1 MKAYPFDKY
10 KSSKLRV
17 IIDSDCACEGDD
29 AFAIAHALIT
39 SKFEIKAICA
49 ANFLHEED
57 SVKRS
62 YDAILRLLSEMDME
76 GAAPVLM
83 GALPFKSENE
93 YELSEASKF
102 IIEEAMRDDDKP
114 LFVVVQGAITNL
126 AAALKEKPEIAKRMQ
141 CIWIGGSDYPNGGNE
156 FNLSNDVYAARAV
169 MESEVPLWQVPRNV
183 YSMMRVSFMTLYEKL
198 SVCGK
203 AGNYLLT
210 QLFEVN
216 KKQQEK
222 YHEGENPEF
231 TKDTPYELYA
241 AYGSG
246 EMWVLGDSPVV
257 GLMLSSQR
265 FDRDIIGAPYIN
277 DDSTYTLRPDN
288 KRKIAVYKS
297 IDSHF
302 IFEDFFSKMK
312 YQFAE

>member
-1 MKAYPFDKY
+1 MREYPFDKY

-39 SKFEIKAICA
+39 TKFEIKAICA

-62 YDAILRLLSEMDME
+62 YDAIEKLLEVMNMNGE
-76 GAAPVLM
+76 YPVLM
-83 GALPFKSENE
+83 GSLPFKSENE

-102 IIEEAMRDDDKP
+102 IIEEAMKDDDKP
-114 LFVVVQGAITNL
+114 LFVVVQGAITNI
-126 AAALKEKPEIAKRMQ
+126 AAALKEKPEIADRMQ
-141 CIWIGGSDYPNGGNE
+141 CIWIGGANYPKGGNE
-156 FNLSNDVYAARAV
+156 FNLSNDVFAARAV
-169 MESEVPLWQVPRNV
+169 FESNVPLWQVPRNV
-183 YSMMRVSFMTLYEKL
+183 YSMMRVSFMTLWENL
-198 SVCGK
+198 STCGK

-222 YHEGENPEF
+222 YHEGEKPEF
-231 TKDTPYELYA
+231 TKKTPYELYA

-246 EMWVLGDSPVV
+246 EAWVLGDSPVV
-257 GLMLSSQR
+257 GLMLNAQV
-265 FDRDIIGAPYIN
+265 FDREMIGAPYIN
-277 DDSTYTLRPDN
+277 DDSSYTLRPDN
-288 KRKIAVYKS
+288 ERKIAVYNT

-302 IFEDFFSKMK
+302 IFEDFFSKMR
-312 YQFAE
+312 YQFGE